1 MYQFLF
7 DQILK
12 KRIEFKAITKRGN
25 NEVKK
30 KKIGLF
36 LKDLNK
42 VIDTKKA
49 DYFLPY

>member
-12 KRIEFKAITKRGN
+12 KRIEFRAMSKRGN

-30 KKIGLF
+30 DNIGF
-36 LKDLNK
+36 FK
-42 VIDTKKA
+42 
-49 DYFLPY
+49 